1 MCVRVGGGGKGVGC
15 ELGCAG
21 GGGGGARVCVPSVWE
36 SV

>member
-21 GGGGGARVCVPSVWE
+21 GGGGARVCVPSVWE